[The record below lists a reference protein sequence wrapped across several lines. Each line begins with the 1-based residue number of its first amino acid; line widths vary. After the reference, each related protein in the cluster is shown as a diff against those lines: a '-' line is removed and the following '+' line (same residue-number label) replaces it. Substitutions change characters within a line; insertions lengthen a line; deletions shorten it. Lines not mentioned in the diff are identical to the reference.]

1 MVHGSSVAK
10 GYKGMRSGISLVEM
24 LIAIV
29 LFGVISA
36 IGYGYY
42 KNYYNVTLA
51 AKQARMAA
59 IVDQATQISN
69 AYDLYEAKTGEKPI
83 TIASL
88 SADNI
93 KILTKTPDMFPE
105 ITTTGWKIAADAG
118 GDGAALEIDGGAT
131 ATNDIAFIYKV
142 NSAGLTAAEKLEYC
156 NILNNIADSS
166 WDFNSPLGA
175 GALGEVGSAE
185 DMYTT
190 NSLKNMFCYDEG
202 AGSLVL
208 TFVKNANPL

>member
-1 MVHGSSVAK
+1 
-10 GYKGMRSGISLVEM
+10 MRKGISLVEM

-59 IVDQATQISN
+59 IIDQATQISN

-93 KILTKTPDMFPE
+93 RILTKVPDMFLE
-105 ITTTGWKIAADAG
+105 ITTSGWKIAADAG
-118 GDGAALEIDGGAT
+118 GDAAALEIDGGAT
-131 ATNDIAFIYKV
+131 ATNDIAFIYKI
-142 NSAGLTAAEKLEYC
+142 NNAGLSPAEELEYC
-156 NILNNIADSS
+156 NILNNIADSG
-166 WDFNSPLGA
+166 WNLNSPLAAATVGS
-175 GALGEVGSAE
+175 VGSAE
-185 DMYTT
+185 DMYATGT
-190 NSLKNMFCYDEG
+190 NNLKNMFCYNNG
-202 AGSLVL
+202 ADLVL
-208 TFVKNANPL
+208 TFVKNADPL